1 MMRQSRDDENIVTD
15 GNGTRVTRRGMLRT
29 TGVSIGMAGISGLA
43 VAEKHP
49 DENRGTEQAGIQ
61 NAVDRLLQNGRV
73 EQANKLL
80 KKHDIEHATTKR
92 TMEHSP
98 EGPSTQDEWGKS
110 ESEWIRSTWVEDE
123 SNDRYGSYLWWHLK
137 GGGCA
142 CDGAGPNDGVGLT
155 LNPDNWNIDTGNRYS
170 DEHTTLEDR
179 DAEGRLWEYNDPS
192 SDSAFKRDD
201 SKGIV
206 KMSAYRT
213 EFDAPATIYGTY
225 VHTWNP
231 FGVPGNA
238 SFSLAVGPI
247 GVSTGFNTHS
257 WKRRIDH
264 VVHLDGTIEEHRS

>member
-1 MMRQSRDDENIVTD
+1 
-15 GNGTRVTRRGMLRT
+15 MLRA
-29 TGVSIGMAGISGLA
+29 TGVSIGMTGISGLA

-92 TMEHSP
+92 TMKHSP

-123 SNDRYGSYLWWHLK
+123 SDDRYGSYLWWHLK

-179 DAEGRLWEYNDPS
+179 DAEGRLGIQRSVERLRVQTGRLEGHRQDGCLPDGIRCSGDDLRYVRPHMEPIWHS
-192 SDSAFKRDD
+192 RKCFIQSRSRSDRCLNWLQHPFLEEAHRP
-201 SKGIV
+201 
-206 KMSAYRT
+206 RC
-213 EFDAPATIYGTY
+213 AP
-225 VHTWNP
+225 
-231 FGVPGNA
+231 
-238 SFSLAVGPI
+238 
-247 GVSTGFNTHS
+247 
-257 WKRRIDH
+257 
-264 VVHLDGTIEEHRS
+264 